1 MLHHRLGDAH
11 RVDGV
16 GRFVGGKADHALDV
30 RLNGGVQHVV
40 GAFNVGAHGLHG
52 EKLAARHLFERRRME
67 DVIHAG
73 HHVAQALDV
82 AHVADVKLDF
92 LVIIGVAGLQ
102 LMAHI
107 VLLFLI
113 AGEDADLA
121 DVGGQK
127 VLEHRVAKA
136 AGAAGDQQGPV
147 FKNGICHGGLLM
159 VHAPGRK
166 FPL

>member
-1 MLHHRLGDAH
+1 
-11 RVDGV
+11 
-16 GRFVGGKADHALDV
+16 
-30 RLNGGVQHVV
+30 
-40 GAFNVGAHGLHG
+40 
-52 EKLAARHLFERRRME
+52 ME

-92 LVIIGVAGLQ
+92 LVILGVAGLQ

-113 AGEDADLA
+113 AGEDADLT

-127 VLEHRVAKA
+127 VFEHRVAEA
-136 AGAAGDQQGPV
+136 AGAAGDQQGAV
-147 FKNGICHGGLLM
+147 FKNGLCHGGLLII
-159 VHAPGRK
+159 HAPGRNS
-166 FPL
+166 PL